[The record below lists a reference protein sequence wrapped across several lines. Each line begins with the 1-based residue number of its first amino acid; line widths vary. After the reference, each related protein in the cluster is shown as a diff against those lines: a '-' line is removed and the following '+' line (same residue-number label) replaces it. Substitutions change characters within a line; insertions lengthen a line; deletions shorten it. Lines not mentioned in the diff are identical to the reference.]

1 MRILMLG
8 WELPPH
14 NSGGLGVA
22 CYQMSKALAAQ
33 GVDIDF
39 VVPYSADHPGIEYM
53 NILAATP
60 LPPGYHDLG
69 AYDHGSPTQYI
80 DAGDDYG
87 IGAMRAVQ
95 RRYGKYVEQLVK
107 DNPPDAIHAHDW
119 LTMEAGVVAK
129 QHCDAPLIVH
139 VHATEFD
146 RSGELS
152 GNPLVHEIEQMG
164 LMMADR
170 IVAVSQITKDI
181 IVQNYHIPP
190 EKVEV
195 VYNAIDLA
203 DLPPHEYDQSTYRY
217 LEDLKKDGYT
227 VIGTIGRLT
236 VQKGLT
242 YFVRAAARALSRYD
256 KMVFVLSGNGE
267 QRDELMALA
276 ASLGI
281 SDKLIFTGFVRG
293 KQWRDTYHAV
303 DVFVMSSVSEPFGL
317 TALEAAHHDT
327 ALLISRQSGVGE
339 VLDNILRFDY
349 WDVDKLADEMVNIA
363 QSPSL
368 QKSLKENVKHEYTN
382 ISWHDAARQCLQLYE
397 ITKGEVS

>member
-1 MRILMLG
+1 MLG

>member
-1 MRILMLG
+1 MLG

-33 GVDIDF
+33 GADIDF
-39 VVPYSADHPGIEYM
+39 VVPYSAKHPKIDYM
-53 NILAATP
+53 NILSATS
-60 LPPGYHDLG
+60 LPPGYNNLG
-69 AYDHGSPTQYI
+69 AYDHGKPDNEHHFDS
-80 DAGDDYG
+80 DYG
-87 IGAMRAVQ
+87 LGPMRKVQ
-95 RRYGKYVEQLVK
+95 RRYGKYVKQLVK
-107 DNPPDAIHAHDW
+107 NNPPDAIHAHDW
-119 LTMEAGVVAK
+119 LTMEAGVIAK
-129 QHCDAPLIVH
+129 QNCGAPLIVH

-152 GNPLVHEIEQMG
+152 GNPLVHEIEQQG

-170 IVAVSQITKDI
+170 VIAVSQITKDI

-195 VYNAIDLA
+195 VYNAIDLE
-203 DLPPHEYDQSTYRY
+203 DLPPHEYDCSTYKY
-217 LEDLKKDGYT
+217 LESLKKEGYT

-267 QRDELMALA
+267 QWDELLALA

-281 SDKLIFTGFVRG
+281 SDKVIFTGFVRG
-293 KQWRDTYHAV
+293 KQWRDTYHAI

-327 ALLISRQSGVGE
+327 ALLISYQSGVGE
-339 VLDNILRFDY
+339 VLDNIMRFDY

-368 QKSLKENVKHEYTN
+368 QRSLKENVKHEYAN
-382 ISWHDAARQCLQLYE
+382 LSWHDAARQCLNLYAVA
-397 ITKGEVS
+397 KGATS

>member
-1 MRILMLG
+1 MLG
-8 WELPPH
+8 WELPRTIVAASELRVTRCRRVLAAH
-14 NSGGLGVA
+14 GVA
-22 CYQMSKALAAQ
+22 
-33 GVDIDF
+33 IDF
-39 VVPYSADHPGIEYM
+39 VVPYSAEHPNIDYM

-69 AYDHGSPTQYI
+69 AYDHGSVEEREQ
-80 DAGDDYG
+80 AEHDYG

-95 RRYGKYVEQLVK
+95 RRYGKYVRQLVK

-119 LTMEAGVVAK
+119 LTMEAGVIAK
-129 QHCDAPLIVH
+129 QYCDAPLIVH

-146 RSGELS
+146 RSGELA

-217 LEDLKKDGYT
+217 LEDLKQDGYT

-242 YFVRAAARALSRYD
+242 YFVRSC
-256 KMVFVLSGNGE
+256 SG
-267 QRDELMALA
+267 
-276 ASLGI
+276 
-281 SDKLIFTGFVRG
+281 
-293 KQWRDTYHAV
+293 
-303 DVFVMSSVSEPFGL
+303 
-317 TALEAAHHDT
+317 
-327 ALLISRQSGVGE
+327 
-339 VLDNILRFDY
+339 
-349 WDVDKLADEMVNIA
+349 A
-363 QSPSL
+363 QSL
-368 QKSLKENVKHEYTN
+368 RKDGVCAVGKRRTT
-382 ISWHDAARQCLQLYE
+382 R
-397 ITKGEVS
+397 

>member
-1 MRILMLG
+1 MLG

-22 CYQMSKALAAQ
+22 CYQMSKALASR

-39 VVPYSADHPGIEYM
+39 VVPYSAEHPNIDYM
-53 NILAATP
+53 NILAATS
-60 LPPGYHDLG
+60 LPPGYHELG
-69 AYDHGSPTQYI
+69 AYDHGSSESENAV
-80 DAGDDYG
+80 DEHGLS
-87 IGAMRAVQ
+87 AMRRVQ
-95 RRYGKYVEQLVK
+95 RRYGDFVRQLVK

-119 LTMEAGVVAK
+119 LTMEAGVIAK
-129 QHCDAPLIVH
+129 QCCNAPLIVH

-152 GNPLVHEIEQMG
+152 GNPLVHEIEQNG

-181 IVQNYHIPP
+181 IVKNYHIPP
-190 EKVEV
+190 EKIEV
-195 VYNAIDLA
+195 VYNAIDLD
-203 DLPPHEYDQSTYRY
+203 DLPPHEYDRNTYKY
-217 LEDLKKDGYT
+217 LEDLKQDGYT

-242 YFVRAAARALSRYD
+242 YFVRAAARALSQYE
-256 KMVFVLSGNGE
+256 KMVFVISGNGE
-267 QRDELMALA
+267 QRDELLALA

-281 SDKLIFTGFVRG
+281 SDKVVFTGFVRG
-293 KQWRDTYHAV
+293 KQWRDTYHAI

-317 TALEAAHHDT
+317 TALEAAHHDV

-339 VLDNILRFDY
+339 VLNNVMRFDY
-349 WDVDKLADEMVNIA
+349 WDVDKMADEMVNIS
-363 QSPSL
+363 QSQSL
-368 QKSLKENVKHEYTN
+368 KRILKENVKHEYAKL
-382 ISWHDAARQCLQLYE
+382 SWYDVAGQCMQLYKT
-397 ITKGEVS
+397 TKGAVS

>member
-22 CYQMSKALAAQ
+22 CYQMSKALAAH
-33 GVDIDF
+33 GVAIDF
-39 VVPYSADHPGIEYM
+39 VVPYSAEHPNIDYM

-69 AYDHGSPTQYI
+69 AYDHGSVEEREQ
-80 DAGDDYG
+80 AEHDYG

-95 RRYGKYVEQLVK
+95 RRYGKYVRQLVK

-119 LTMEAGVVAK
+119 LTMEAGVIAK
-129 QHCDAPLIVH
+129 QYCDAPLIVH

-146 RSGELS
+146 RSGELA

-217 LEDLKKDGYT
+217 LEDLKQDGYT

-242 YFVRAAARALSRYD
+242 YFVRAAARALSRYE
-256 KMVFVLSGNGE
+256 KMAFVLSGNGE

-293 KQWRDTYHAV
+293 KQWRDTYHAI

-339 VLDNILRFDY
+339 VLNNIMRFDY
-349 WDVDKLADEMVNIA
+349 WDVDLLASQIVDIA
-363 QSPSL
+363 KSPEL
-368 QKSLKENVKHEYTN
+368 QQALKQGSKDEYTN
-382 ISWHDAARQCLQLYE
+382 ISWGDAANQMIRLYKE
-397 ITKGEVS
+397 ASK

>member
-1 MRILMLG
+1 MLG

-22 CYQMSKALAAQ
+22 CYQMSKALASQ
-33 GVDIDF
+33 GAEIDF
-39 VVPYSADHPGIEYM
+39 VVPYSAEHPDVDYM
-53 NILAATP
+53 NVLSATS
-60 LPPGYHDLG
+60 LPPGYNDLG
-69 AYDHGSPTQYI
+69 AYDHGDIVSQDDHFI
-80 DAGDDYG
+80 DGDYG
-87 IGAMRAVQ
+87 LGPMRRVQ
-95 RRYGKYVEQLVK
+95 RRYGRYVKQLVK

-119 LTMEAGVVAK
+119 LTMEAGVIAK
-129 QHCDAPLIVH
+129 QNCGAPLIVH

-152 GNPLVHEIEQMG
+152 GNPLVHEIEQQG

-170 IVAVSQITKDI
+170 IIAVSEITKNI
-181 IVQNYHIPP
+181 IVQNYNIPP

-195 VYNAIDLA
+195 VYNAIDLD
-203 DLPPHEYDQSTYRY
+203 DLPPHEYDHSTYRY
-217 LEDLKKDGYT
+217 RESLKKEGYT

-267 QRDELMALA
+267 QRDELLALA

-281 SDKLIFTGFVRG
+281 SDKVIFTGFVRG
-293 KQWRDTYHAV
+293 KQWRDTYHAI

-327 ALLISRQSGVGE
+327 ALLISYQSGVGE
-339 VLDNILRFDY
+339 VLDNIMRFDY

-363 QSPSL
+363 QSSSL
-368 QKSLKENVKHEYTN
+368 RRSLKENVKQEYAKL
-382 ISWHDAARQCLQLYE
+382 SWHDVARQCLDLYAAV
-397 ITKGEVS
+397 KQGAGS